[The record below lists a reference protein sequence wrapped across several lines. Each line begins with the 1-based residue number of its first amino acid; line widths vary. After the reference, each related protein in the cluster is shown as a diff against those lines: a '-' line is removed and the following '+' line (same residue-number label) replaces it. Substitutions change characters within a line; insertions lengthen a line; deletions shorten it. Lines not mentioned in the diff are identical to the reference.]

1 MSPAQARWNRKLSA
15 SPNPP
20 HELLSDKEMIAT
32 PPSATAVAAV
42 AKPTTDTHQPGDD
55 DADPGTGVT
64 ATSPRP
70 RPPRPGN
77 ASRSRSLR
85 PLKPSKL
92 AENAVHVADYL
103 YRYYDPLTGRWP
115 SRDPIEERGG
125 FNLYGF
131 LYSNSLNMVDYLGWD
146 PVVVAGGTSVKDPK
160 GHDKS
165 AWNFLNTAVRRAL
178 TLSGEIEKKGK
189 KETVVLVIYTPPYER
204 RAIAEG
210 KPPNYYLEIVRKS
223 TNGKGIK
230 IVEIK
235 SSGDLTAQLEK
246 MPDASITSLDYFG
259 HSNAD
264 SMFLEYSSTPESNGT
279 HGADGKRLAVPVEPH
294 TLDYWSPEDAKK
306 VPKSRFVADAT
317 VSSYGCNQGNPGGFA
332 EVVNKIWGV
341 ASKGSVGKTDY
352 EKAGMGG
359 GPAYPD
365 SEDGYVTFPK
375 P

>member
-1 MSPAQARWNRKLSA
+1 MGEFYTSLPA
-15 SPNPP
+15 
-20 HELLSDKEMIAT
+20 
-32 PPSATAVAAV
+32 
-42 AKPTTDTHQPGDD
+42 
-55 DADPGTGVT
+55 ADPLHAIQAMSDILTFPAAFHAELASSARAPCGGGSLSLPKVN
-64 ATSPRP
+64 ATRHRPRRPRP
-70 RPPRPGN
+70 RNLSPIRYFH
-77 ASRSRSLR
+77 
-85 PLKPSKL
+85 PLKPSKFN
-92 AENAVHVADYL
+92 EKAVHVADYL
-103 YRYYDPLTGRWP
+103 YRYYDPITGLWT
-115 SRDPIEERGG
+115 SRDPIEEVGG
-125 FNLYGF
+125 INLYGF
-131 LYSNSLNMVDYLGWD
+131 LYSNPLNMVDYLGWD
-146 PVVVAGGTSVKDPK
+146 PVLVAGGTSVKDPK

-178 TLSGEIEKKGK
+178 ILSGEIEKKGK

-279 HGADGKRLAVPVEPH
+279 HGANGKRLAVPVEPH
-294 TLDYWSPEDAKK
+294 TLDYWSLEDAKK